1 MGCPRHAPSHLAR
14 ARGLGWS
21 PGAWGCFQLFR
32 GQRAEPEVTKGS
44 RSQAVFKRMWKSPW
58 EAFSG
63 KFSEGKEVS
72 PASKTRNLLQEHSV
86 GSRDQSLGLNKVLSP
101 VLVLWVLGAAPRD
114 IPHHVLDIPLPWRPQ
129 TRTSPAGCPTRAC
142 WAPRL
147 LLACLG
153 TDFPPCLLPFGT

>member
-1 MGCPRHAPSHLAR
+1 MLPLTLPGHVGWDR
-14 ARGLGWS
+14 AQV
-21 PGAWGCFQLFR
+21 PGGCFQLFR

-86 GSRDQSLGLNKVLSP
+86 GSRDQSLGLNKVLSR

-114 IPHHVLDIPLPWRPQ
+114 IPHHVLAIPLPWRPQ
-129 TRTSPAGCPTRAC
+129 TRRSPAGCPTRAC